1 MIQFACLCVCIN
13 INIYIHMQYVYPLT
27 EKIRK
32 AIYISYMKV
41 KDFHIKVCI
50 SFVYIMNIFYFKC
63 YFIFCQKFIF
73 LVGSYMNFNTWIN
86 SRNHHYKNILQRAF
100 IKNYFYNA
108 KKKVTINP
116 GKVLGFSRPLPRK
129 PPATEASSRSPIS
142 SSCSST
148 SSPQAWKQLTW
159 HTKKQLCGRKMTG
172 KAHSFDIFIRQS

>member
-1 MIQFACLCVCIN
+1 MYIMIQFACLCVCIN

-73 LVGSYMNFNTWIN
+73 LVGSYMNFNT
-86 SRNHHYKNILQRAF
+86 
-100 IKNYFYNA
+100 
-108 KKKVTINP
+108 
-116 GKVLGFSRPLPRK
+116 
-129 PPATEASSRSPIS
+129 
-142 SSCSST
+142 
-148 SSPQAWKQLTW
+148 
-159 HTKKQLCGRKMTG
+159 
-172 KAHSFDIFIRQS
+172 